1 MENLQEL
8 LEKVYKVSPYKVGYY
23 NKTKFNPLYNE
34 TYGEVTQKSTNAIVN
49 AFSSHFNEN
58 TVFYDLGCGLGK
70 MVIHIGLQYNPKKS
84 CGIEFSKE
92 RTQAAIDMKDEVYPN
107 NDNISFIIAD
117 ILKCDYSD
125 ATVIYLDNT
134 MFDDEITKK
143 IIDKAPKGC
152 LFICRRLSVY
162 CTDIEFS
169 KLHRDTLATTY
180 NKLYVFH
187 FMK

>member
-1 MENLQEL
+1 MVDEI
-8 LEKVYKVSPYKVGYY
+8 YKVNSHNKEYR
-23 NKTKFNPLYNE
+23 NKTIFDNGNDPI
-34 TYGEVTQKSTNAIVN
+34 YGETTQKGVDGIVKH
-49 AFSSHFNEN
+49 FKEHFNEN

-92 RTQAAIDMKDEVYPN
+92 RTQAAIDMKNEIYPN

-134 MFDDEITKK
+134 MFDDEITRK

-162 CTDIEFS
+162 STDIEFS